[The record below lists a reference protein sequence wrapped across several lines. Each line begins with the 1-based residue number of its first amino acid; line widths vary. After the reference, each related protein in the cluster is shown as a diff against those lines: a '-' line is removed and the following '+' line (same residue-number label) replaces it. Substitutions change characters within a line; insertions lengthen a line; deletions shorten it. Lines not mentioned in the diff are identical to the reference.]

1 VGDLRNARSVL
12 RDLPAAAAAR
22 ANMGSMPDR
31 SGARGRIQPV
41 DPQRLTP
48 DQQEVADRI
57 AGTRGRLPGPY
68 TALLHVPLLADRVQ
82 SLGAYLRW
90 ESGLDRGLTEL
101 AILVVAHRWSSGY
114 AGDAHE
120 PIALREGLPD
130 DVVRL
135 VRSGG
140 DLAELPDPYRAV
152 ATYAR
157 ELASDGRG
165 SDEAFIEVV
174 AQLGTAATI
183 ELTVLVGFYSLIS
196 MALNGLGWD

>member
-1 VGDLRNARSVL
+1 
-12 RDLPAAAAAR
+12 
-22 ANMGSMPDR
+22 MPDR
-31 SGARGRIQPV
+31 SDAARRVQPV
-41 DPQRLTP
+41 DPQQLTP
-48 DQQEVADRI
+48 EQQEVADRI

-101 AILVVAHRWSSGY
+101 AVLVVTHRWSSGY
-114 AGDAHE
+114 AGDAHQ
-120 PIALREGLPD
+120 PIALREGIPEN
-130 DVVRL
+130 VVRL

-140 DLAELPDPYRAV
+140 PLAELPDPYRAV
-152 ATYAR
+152 ATYAA

-165 SDEAFIEVV
+165 SDEAFAAVV
-174 AQLGTAATI
+174 EQLGPSAAI

-196 MALNGLGWD
+196 MSLNGLGWD